1 MSLALHC
8 GFLFASMWFMT
19 VLSGAAVWFRVGACV
34 VVSIVLAAGLSV
46 VSAGAADGQNSG
58 GLDVAG
64 CSDGTFVTGPQ
75 QSPALVAD
83 CQALVSIR
91 NFWLSHPDNLN
102 PDGQIQ
108 ISQWGRENSSLPS
121 SWSDKDIRGWG
132 GVNVVDGRVVGLD
145 FDCRHFVV
153 NECGEYRIHLLRGPI
168 PAEIGDLT
176 GLKILNLLGEF
187 YGPVPSEI
195 GNLVSLEDLTIIGS
209 PPGLEVGGPV
219 PSGPIPA
226 EIGNLTNL
234 SSLHMQGGLF
244 GGSIPAEIG
253 NLTKLGRL
261 SIEHTNIDGPIPAAI
276 GNLTGLG
283 DLHLRSNRLSG
294 SIPPEIGKLTR
305 LDLLWLDNN
314 ELTGLIPAEI
324 GQLSKLRTLMLGNN
338 KLTGHIPAEIGQL
351 SKLETLDL
359 GHNELTGSIPIE
371 LSNLKKLIDLT
382 LNNNDLSGSIPKE
395 LGQMPDL
402 GILHVENNR
411 LRGRLPPE
419 LGNLDLSAFYFCG
432 NDLEGPVPEGLRNIR
447 GYSINPNPATA
458 PAAVVDRD
466 TGIFVCPETWRVS
479 SVAKTAKAV
488 SELLATLGPVA
499 WSWDAQHQIWSRLA
513 PSGEVLSEGTAV
525 VYRSLSLTEQELE
538 PLGLSTT
545 DRKINLTLQNGWNV
559 LSAPVDLQRIHQDQR
574 DWLIHNSLIDCDDR
588 QTGVVAVLRYSNL
601 SGYSAEM
608 PCYPNR
614 EARLIDAG
622 YLPFDYIRTGD
633 FIYIYFRSLLPIN
646 IKWDLDSQT
655 YRSTAG

>member
-1 MSLALHC
+1 M
-8 GFLFASMWFMT
+8 FASMRFM
-19 VLSGAAVWFRVGACV
+19 VNQRGISMRCRAGACV
-34 VVSIVLAAGLSV
+34 MVSIVLAAGLCV
-46 VSAGAADGQNSG
+46 VSTGAADGQNSG

-64 CSDGTFVTGPQ
+64 CSDGTFVTSPQ
-75 QSPALVAD
+75 QSSALVAD
-83 CQALVSIR
+83 CEALVSIR

-121 SWSDKDIRGWG
+121 PWSDKDIRGWG

-209 PPGLEVGGPV
+209 PPSLEVGGPV
-219 PSGPIPA
+219 PSGP
-226 EIGNLTNL
+226 
-234 SSLHMQGGLF
+234 
-244 GGSIPAEIG
+244 IPAEIG

-276 GNLTGLG
+276 GNLIWLG

-314 ELTGLIPAEI
+314 ELTWHIPAEI

-371 LSNLKKLIDLT
+371 LSNLKKLIRLT

-432 NDLEGPVPEGLRNIR
+432 NDLEGPVPEGLRNIP

-458 PAAVVDRD
+458 PAAVVDRE

-488 SELLATLGPVA
+488 SEILDTLGDAA
-499 WSWDAQHQIWSRLA
+499 WSWDAQYQIWSRLA

-559 LSAPVDLQRIHQDQR
+559 LSAPVDLQRMHQDQR

-633 FIYIYFRSLLPIN
+633 FIYVYFRSLLPIN
-646 IKWDLDSQT
+646 ITWDLDSQT
-655 YRSTAG
+655 YRPTAG